1 VGYNTKEVIIMGP
14 TRARRST
21 ARRVVE
27 QTGSMTAPIN
37 TLTTGWCSDPD
48 YLGAYSYLRP
58 GGTNADRKALQ
69 GELRPGLWLSG
80 EYVSHRYPGSMHG
93 AWFSGIAAADDLISS
108 GRAARADQYRPVLVV
123 GAGLAGIAAAR
134 RLADAGV
141 PHRVLEAGD
150 EPGGRVRTSYQLGGP
165 VHLGAA
171 WLHGTTGHPLS
182 PYVDGVTSGWSR
194 ALMGTPERT
203 HDDGC
208 LKDARQ
214 QLQFAAL
221 TAPRGHSIADTVPG
235 RIAMGHS
242 AALAAAAA
250 EMSFTYGGSLR
261 DVAARDGLE
270 PFHLPGRDLL
280 VTSPLDEAVDQ
291 LSEGL
296 DIEFGRRV
304 RSITYDRRYDRW
316 TAAAGRLRIRASSV
330 ILAVPLGV
338 LQRRIDLVPGLPY
351 PAKKALTHLAPGRV
365 TKVFARFD
373 EQWWR
378 PGGHWYLANEDGTQP
393 LVAVWVDVTDLA
405 GVPVLC
411 GFATGRSAMQLENL
425 EPAQTRRMTGS
436 LFRQYRHVF
445 SSDEVEEA
453 SVSRGSLVH
462 TA

>member
-1 VGYNTKEVIIMGP
+1 MGP

-21 ARRVVE
+21 VRRVVDK
-27 QTGSMTAPIN
+27 TGHLTTPIS
-37 TLTTGWCSDPD
+37 TITTGWCSDPD

-58 GGTNADRKALQ
+58 GATNADRKALQ
-69 GELRPGLWLSG
+69 GQLRPGLWLSG
-80 EYVSHRYPGSMHG
+80 EYVSHRHPGSMQG
-93 AWFSGIAAADDLISS
+93 AWFSGISAADDLIAS
-108 GRAARADQYRPVLVV
+108 GRAAQSDQSRPVLVV
-123 GAGLAGIAAAR
+123 GAGLAGLAAAR
-134 RLADAGV
+134 RLAKAGV
-141 PHRVLEAGD
+141 PYRLLEAGD

-171 WLHGTTGHPLS
+171 WLHGTTDHPLA
-182 PYVDGVTSGWSR
+182 PYVDGVTSRWSR
-194 ALMGTPERT
+194 ALMATPERT
-203 HDDGC
+203 HEDGC
-208 LKDARQ
+208 LDRARQ
-214 QLQFAAL
+214 QMQLAAL
-221 TAPRGHSIADTVPG
+221 TAPRGHSIADTVPS
-235 RIAMGHS
+235 RHSVGHP

-250 EMSFTYGGSLR
+250 EMSFTYGGSLS
-261 DVAARDGLE
+261 DMAARDGLE

-280 VTSPLDEAVDQ
+280 ITSPLDEAVSQ

-338 LQRRIDLVPGLPY
+338 LQRRLDLVPGLPY
-351 PAKKALTHLAPGRV
+351 PAKKALTRLAPGRV
-365 TKVFARFD
+365 AKVFARFD
-373 EQWWR
+373 EQWWL

-425 EPAQTRRMTGS
+425 EPAQTRRMTGT
-436 LFRQYRHVF
+436 LLVQYRHVF
-445 SSDEVEEA
+445 ASDDVEEA

-462 TA
+462 SA